1 MQFFSPTLCEDQPA
15 RVWKRKRDFTSRFIG
30 GPGCGYG
37 DFMRFR
43 DVLSLVYHVKVMK
56 NIDDKIHV
64 FCTAI
69 PVISNGTADVTLGV
83 LLNWWDLWLLTPGDA
98 ECFGWSFDQLLVC
111 GKLGSCHLIAGI
123 LYLLF
128 WLAKYRFFRSLWCR
142 IVSDQYHY
150 LAEGNFWRHLY
161 MRDSA
166 DVFGK
171 LRGFCFSNVFNDYIH
186 VFFKILSEHWQ
197 CKKGPVI

>member
-1 MQFFSPTLCEDQPA
+1 LQLYGSLIVVFAKLRSGSPNFQKHRKMKMQFLSPTLCEDQPA
-15 RVWKRKRDFTSRFIG
+15 RVWKRIRDFTSRFIG

-83 LLNWWDLWLLTPGDA
+83 L
-98 ECFGWSFDQLLVC
+98 
-111 GKLGSCHLIAGI
+111 
-123 LYLLF
+123 
-128 WLAKYRFFRSLWCR
+128 
-142 IVSDQYHY
+142 
-150 LAEGNFWRHLY
+150 
-161 MRDSA
+161 
-166 DVFGK
+166 
-171 LRGFCFSNVFNDYIH
+171 FN
-186 VFFKILSEHWQ
+186 
-197 CKKGPVI
+197 